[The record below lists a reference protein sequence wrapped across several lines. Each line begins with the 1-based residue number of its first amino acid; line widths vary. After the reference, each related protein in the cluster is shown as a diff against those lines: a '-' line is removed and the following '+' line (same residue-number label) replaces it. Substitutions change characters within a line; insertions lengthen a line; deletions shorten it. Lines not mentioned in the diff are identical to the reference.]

1 MSKDKAI
8 CSFCGRQVDRE
19 KIKNEEDYVFIGTN
33 ESTLICS
40 NCVKECNSMLNEEES
55 KKRKPSNFKTKTG
68 VTPRTIKANLDEW
81 IIGQEEAKKALSIAL
96 YNHYKRL
103 NQPNDKDKN
112 DLVIEKSNIILVGS
126 TGSGKTAS
134 VSALAKSMDLPFVI
148 EDVTSISSTGY
159 VGRDTEDI
167 LKNLISAANGDIEKA
182 QTGIVLLDEGD
193 KLKREKNSSGARDVK
208 GEGVQQG
215 LLKMVEGGVFDVKM
229 KGGVKKFDTSNVL
242 FILGGAFEGIEKIIA
257 KRLNKK
263 DKAAKVGFTAKIESG
278 KKDVQKYNEL
288 IVQVKHEDLK
298 DFGMMPEL
306 LGRFPVLTA
315 LEELSEEALVSI
327 LTEPKNAIVKQYK
340 KMFDEDNVE
349 LEFSDKALIAIA
361 KEAKERKIG
370 ARALRSIVEE
380 ILKVPMFEVPGSDV
394 SKVTINDNLKVV
406 YTENQKQL
414 CFDDLELQNIK
425 ANKEN

>member
-1 MSKDKAI
+1 MSKDKAT
-8 CSFCGRQVDRE
+8 CSFCGRQIDRE
-19 KIKNEEDYVFIGTN
+19 KIKNEEDYIFIGSN
-33 ESTLICS
+33 ESILICGE
-40 NCVKECNSMLNEEES
+40 CVKECNAILAEEEG
-55 KKRKPSNFKTKTG
+55 KKLGTTSNIKSG
-68 VTPRTIKANLDEW
+68 ITPKSIKANLDEW
-81 IIGQEEAKKALSIAL
+81 IIGQNEAKKALSIAL

-103 NQPNDKDKN
+103 NQPKDKN
-112 DLVIEKSNIILVGS
+112 DLAIEKSNIILVGS

-229 KGGVKKFDTSNVL
+229 KGGVKKFDTTNVL
-242 FILGGAFEGIEKIIA
+242 FILGGAFEGIEKLIA

-263 DKAAKVGFTAKIESG
+263 DKTTKVGFTAKMDNQ
-278 KKDVQKYNEL
+278 KKDIQKYNEL

-298 DFGMMPEL
+298 EFGMMPEL

-327 LTEPKNAIVKQYK
+327 LTQPKNAIIKQYK
-340 KMFDEDNVE
+340 KMFNEDNVE
-349 LEFSDKALIAIA
+349 LEFSNEALIAIA
-361 KEAKERKIG
+361 KEARERKIG

-380 ILKVPMFEVPGSDV
+380 VLKEPMFEVPGSKI
-394 SKVTINDNLKVV
+394 SKVTIDKNLKVV
-406 YTENQKQL
+406 YSEEKQL
-414 CFDDLELQNIK
+414 SFDDIDLDFSLT
-425 ANKEN
+425 NKE

>member
-1 MSKDKAI
+1 MSKDKAT
-8 CSFCGRQVDRE
+8 CSFCGRQIDRE
-19 KIKNEEDYVFIGTN
+19 KIKNEEDYIFIGSN
-33 ESTLICS
+33 ESILICGE
-40 NCVKECNSMLNEEES
+40 CVKECNAILAEEER
-55 KKRKPSNFKTKTG
+55 KKLGTTSNIKSG
-68 VTPRTIKANLDEW
+68 ITPKSIKANLDEW
-81 IIGQEEAKKALSIAL
+81 IIGQNEAKKALSIAL

-103 NQPNDKDKN
+103 NQPKDKN
-112 DLVIEKSNIILVGS
+112 DLAIEKSNIILVGS

-229 KGGVKKFDTSNVL
+229 KGGVKKFDTTNVL
-242 FILGGAFEGIEKIIA
+242 FILGGAFEGIEKLIA

-263 DKAAKVGFTAKIESG
+263 DKTTKVGFTAKMDNQ
-278 KKDVQKYNEL
+278 KKDIQKYNEL

-298 DFGMMPEL
+298 EFGMMPEL

-327 LTEPKNAIVKQYK
+327 LTQPKNAIIKQYK
-340 KMFDEDNVE
+340 KMFNEDNVD
-349 LEFSDKALIAIA
+349 LEFSNEALIAIA
-361 KEAKERKIG
+361 KEARERKIG

-380 ILKVPMFEVPGSDV
+380 VLKEPMFEVPGSKI
-394 SKVTINDNLKVV
+394 SKVTIDKNLKVV
-406 YTENQKQL
+406 YSEEKQL
-414 CFDDLELQNIK
+414 SFDDIDLDFSLT
-425 ANKEN
+425 NKE

>member
-1 MSKDKAI
+1 MSKDKAT
-8 CSFCGRQVDRE
+8 CSFCGRQIDRE
-19 KIKNEEDYVFIGTN
+19 KIKNEEDYIFIGSN
-33 ESTLICS
+33 ESILICGK
-40 NCVKECNSMLNEEES
+40 CVKECNAILAEEEG
-55 KKRKPSNFKTKTG
+55 KKLGTTSNIKSG
-68 VTPRTIKANLDEW
+68 ITPKSIKANLDEW
-81 IIGQEEAKKALSIAL
+81 IIGQNEAKKALSIAL

-103 NQPNDKDKN
+103 NQPKDKN
-112 DLVIEKSNIILVGS
+112 DLAIEKSNIILVGS

-229 KGGVKKFDTSNVL
+229 KGGVKKFDTTNVL
-242 FILGGAFEGIEKIIA
+242 FILGGAFEGIEKLIA

-263 DKAAKVGFTAKIESG
+263 DKTTKVGFTAKMDNQ
-278 KKDVQKYNEL
+278 KKDIQKYNEL

-298 DFGMMPEL
+298 EFGMMPEL

-327 LTEPKNAIVKQYK
+327 LTQPKNAIIKQYK
-340 KMFDEDNVE
+340 KMFNEDNVD
-349 LEFSDKALIAIA
+349 LEFSNEALIAIA
-361 KEAKERKIG
+361 KEARERKIG

-380 ILKVPMFEVPGSDV
+380 VLKEPMFEVPGSKI
-394 SKVTINDNLKVV
+394 SKVTIDKNLKVV
-406 YTENQKQL
+406 YSEEKQL
-414 CFDDLELQNIK
+414 SFDDIDLDFSL
-425 ANKEN
+425 ANKE